1 MEFQIEKMTINNLPE
16 IMEIMENARQSVK
29 EAEWFVADE
38 EAYVR
43 QVLEGNGF
51 LVGAREEKSR
61 ELVGFFMVF
70 YPEAQDNLGQYAG
83 LTGEELGKVVYMDS
97 AAVKERYRGNGLQG
111 RMLQKAEALLREEQT
126 EKGQDVQYY
135 MCTVHP
141 NNHSSLYTMKKNGYE
156 IVAREK
162 LYGGLDRYI
171 LCKKNFL

>member
-1 MEFQIEKMTINNLPE
+1 MEFQIEKMTIKNLPE

-43 QVLEGNGF
+43 QVLERNGF

-111 RMLQKAEALLREEQT
+111 RMLQKAEAQT